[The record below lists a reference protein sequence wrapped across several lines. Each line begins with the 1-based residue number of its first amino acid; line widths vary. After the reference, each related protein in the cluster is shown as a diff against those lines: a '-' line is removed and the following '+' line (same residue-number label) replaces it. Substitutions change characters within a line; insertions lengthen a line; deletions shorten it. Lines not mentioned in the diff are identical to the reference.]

1 MRKYLKYF
9 AFLLIFFLVVN
20 SAGTILTRNFNL
32 IFTSGDLFALSLSF
46 AAISL
51 VTLVIYFRG
60 REREEKEQAMHT
72 FVAIGTKFLL
82 ELFLA
87 LAWFLL
93 AKKSSMTYMIL
104 FFVLYLSFSIISIG
118 FILKTLKNK
127 PL

>member
-1 MRKYLKYF
+1 MRRHLKYF

-20 SAGTILTRNFNL
+20 SAGTILTREFDL
-32 IFTSGDLFALSLSF
+32 KFTPGDLFALSLSF

-60 REREEKEQAMHT
+60 REREEKEQVMHT

-93 AKKSSMTYMIL
+93 AKKSSMAYVIL
-104 FFVLYLSFSIISIG
+104 FFVLYLTFSIISIG